1 MNHIYRPVWNPVQ
14 RVLLALS
21 ECATARDKLSA
32 GTTRV
37 GSLPSSVLLA
47 GSAVAAQ
54 AAAPARSLS
63 AAQQS
68 GFSLIEVLVS
78 ILLLSLGMLGA
89 VGMQTTAMQSNREAR
104 SQAVAT
110 TFARELA
117 EKMRG
122 NHTVA
127 IQTTAANN
135 PYLFDTTLTGTSSV
149 ASFSANCFTTGCPT
163 AANVATWDVADWQGR
178 VQAALPTPRVKV
190 CFDDSPFDS
199 SGKPRWACTDNG
211 DVAVLKMSWT
221 RNNTAGTLEFA
232 ASSGVPVVVVPL
244 TAGSSQ

>member
-1 MNHIYRPVWNPVQ
+1 MKQASTIRQN
-14 RVLLALS
+14 
-21 ECATARDKLSA
+21 
-32 GTTRV
+32 
-37 GSLPSSVLLA
+37 SV
-47 GSAVAAQ
+47 
-54 AAAPARSLS
+54 AAPARSL
-63 AAQQS
+63 AAGQS
-68 GFSLIEVLVS
+68 GFSLIEVLVA
-78 ILLLSLGMLGA
+78 IVVLSLGMLGA
-89 VGMQTTAMQSNREAR
+89 VGMQTTALQANKEAR

-122 NHTVA
+122 NHAVA

-149 ASFSANCFTTGCPT
+149 AAFTANCFTTTTGCS
-163 AANVATWDVADWQGR
+163 AAEEAAWDVADWQGR
-178 VQAALPTPRVKV
+178 VLAALPTPRVKV
-190 CFDDSPFDS
+190 CFDATPFDS
-199 SGKPRWACTDNG
+199 AGKPSWSCSNSG

-232 ASSGVPVVVVPL
+232 SSSGVPVVVVPL